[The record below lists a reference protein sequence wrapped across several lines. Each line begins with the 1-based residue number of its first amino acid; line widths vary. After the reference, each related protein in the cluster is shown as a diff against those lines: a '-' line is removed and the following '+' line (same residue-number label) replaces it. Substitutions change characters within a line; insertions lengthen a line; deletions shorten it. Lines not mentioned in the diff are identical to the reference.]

1 MLNVENPFRKGDI
14 MNLVQA
20 LKNDQQFTPNEKRI
34 AAFIL
39 SNPLVS
45 SQFNLTDLAT
55 KTYTSHSAIVRF
67 TQKIGYE
74 GFRDFRIA
82 LIAYAQQDRFRD
94 DPVDANFPF
103 EAEDTTQDIADKMAS
118 LTKQTIEAMQS
129 NIDHKAFEACVDT
142 LMVARRIF
150 IFAKGDTQISARSFQ
165 NKLAKLGIFIVIAE
179 EYADEAWVASN
190 ISVNDCAIFTSY
202 RADSAKYQEF
212 ISILKT
218 EKVPTILISSLD
230 AKVLSG
236 MTDHWLTTVDLER
249 SDALKIGT
257 FSSQIAIEYIF
268 NVLYAMIYM
277 TNYHQY
283 NEQIAKKFT
292 RISKG
297 ALDD

>member
-1 MLNVENPFRKGDI
+1 

-34 AAFIL
+34 AEYIL
-39 SNPLVS
+39 SNPLAT
-45 SQFNLTDLAT
+45 SQFNLADLAT

-74 GFRDFRIA
+74 GFRDFRVA
-82 LIAYAQQDRFRD
+82 LIAYAQQDRFKD
-94 DPVDANFPF
+94 GGVDANFPF
-103 EAEDTTQDIADKMAS
+103 VPEDSTNDIADKMAS
-118 LTKQTIEAMQS
+118 LTKQTVEAMQANFDAES
-129 NIDHKAFEACVDT
+129 FEVCVKC
-142 LMVARRIF
+142 LLAARRIF

-165 NKLAKLGIFIVIAE
+165 NKLAKLGIFIMIAE

-190 ISVNDCAIFTSY
+190 ISAEDCAIFTSY
-202 RADSAKYQEF
+202 RADSIKYQHF
-212 ISILKT
+212 IHILNDAN
-218 EKVPTILISSLD
+218 VPTILISSLD
-230 AKVLSG
+230 ARALAG
-236 MTDHWLTTVDLER
+236 TTDHWLTTVDLER
-249 SDALKIGT
+249 SDSLKIGT

-277 TNYHQY
+277 TNYHQN
-283 NEQIAKKFT
+283 NEEIARKFT